1 MFGWGESIKPL
12 HGLGIPKVSLQW
24 WEDCNDLTVTSQE
37 WWLGCGELFRIE
49 YIQNDGNMIFQN
61 DVNCGTTQV
70 SHPKMPLFFCIDKLS
85 YDLFFLRI
93 SSGWDFASEELPGLP
108 EELPSPKGGRT
119 ADAAPLLGLKNCFR
133 GRFGTCACLFY
144 PLETVLNCANHSY
157 RLKWPNFRSMICETM
172 VIHHPFGKCWSPHD
186 AKSLE
191 WSLVRESVA
200 K

>member
-1 MFGWGESIKPL
+1 MVRMRGTVPNRIYSE
-12 HGLGIPKVSLQW
+12 W
-24 WEDCNDLTVTSQE
+24 WEHDFPERCQLRDNTSLPPQNATVFLYWQTII
-37 WWLGCGELFRIE
+37 W
-49 YIQNDGNMIFQN
+49 
-61 DVNCGTTQV
+61 
-70 SHPKMPLFFCIDKLS
+70 PFFS
-85 YDLFFLRI
+85 RI

-144 PLETVLNCANHSY
+144 PLETALNCANHSY